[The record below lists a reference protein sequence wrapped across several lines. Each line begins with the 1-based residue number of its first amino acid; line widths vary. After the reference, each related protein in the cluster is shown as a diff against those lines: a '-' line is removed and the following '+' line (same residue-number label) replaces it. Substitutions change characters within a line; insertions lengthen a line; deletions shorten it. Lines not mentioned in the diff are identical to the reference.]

1 MLNAILNNLLARLKA
16 KNTKSNHRVRTP
28 TVLQMEAVECGA
40 ASLAII
46 LAYFGRYVPLEE
58 LRISCGVSRD
68 GSKASNVVKAAR
80 EYGLSA
86 QGKRL
91 AIEELLQQK
100 LPFVVFW
107 NFNHFLVV
115 EGFADGIVYLND
127 PASGPRKVTDEE
139 FSKAYTGVTL
149 VFETTTEFKRKG
161 EQRNLLKSLLPRL
174 KGSKSA
180 FSFVILASLAL
191 VIPGLVV
198 PVFTQVF
205 VDNYLVGRMDDWVKP
220 LLFGMVVTALLR
232 TGLTWLQQ
240 SQLLR
245 MEMRLALT
253 ASSIFFWHVL
263 RLPVEF
269 FNQRYAGD
277 ISQRVAS
284 NDRIAQIL
292 SGDLATNAVNV
303 VALIFYVA
311 IMLQYDWVLTL
322 IGILITAI
330 NLVTLKYISRLRK
343 DGNLKLL
350 QDRGKLMATTMGGIQ
365 TIETIKATGGET
377 DFFMRWSGYKA
388 KVNNTEQHLEL
399 YTRLLAVLPSLLN
412 TLVTVAI
419 LGLGGARVIAGDLTV
434 GMLVAF
440 QSLMVSFTQP
450 VTNLMGLAGK
460 LQEAEG
466 DLTRLDDV
474 LNYPIEERFRTQPES
489 NEAMRQMQGY
499 LELCNLTFGYSR
511 LEPALIKNF
520 NLKLEPGQRVALVGG
535 SGSGKSTVSK
545 LVMGIH
551 QPWSGQVLFD
561 GNPREQVAT
570 MILNATLAGVDQE
583 VYLFEGSIRDNI
595 TLWDETLPES
605 DMVQAAKD
613 ACIHEMIASRT
624 GGYDSRVNEGGTN
637 FSGGQGQ
644 RLEIARALAI
654 NPRIIVMDEA
664 TAALDT
670 VTEKIIDDHIRRRG
684 CACLIVAHRLS
695 TIRDCDEIIVMDKGK
710 VVERGNHD
718 QLMATSGLYYHLIN
732 ATV

>member
-1 MLNAILNNLLARLKA
+1 MLNNMITQLKARLI
-16 KNTKSNHRVRTP
+16 KSGSRVRTP

-46 LAYFGRYVPLEE
+46 LAHFGRFVPLEE
-58 LRISCGVSRD
+58 LRIACGISRD

-80 EYGLSA
+80 GYGLTA
-86 QGKRL
+86 NGKRL
-91 AIEELLQQK
+91 EIQELHQQK

-115 EGFADGIVYLND
+115 EGFGSGIVYLND
-127 PASGPRKVTDEE
+127 PGCGPRKVTDEE
-139 FSKAYTGVTL
+139 FNKAYTGVTL
-149 VFETTTEFKRKG
+149 VFEPGAEFKKGG
-161 EQRNLLKSLLPRL
+161 EQRSLLKALLPRL

-180 FSFVILASLAL
+180 FSFVVLASLAL
-191 VIPGLVV
+191 VIPGLVM

-205 VDNYLVGRMDDWVKP
+205 VDSYLVGRMDDWVKP
-220 LLFGMVVTALLR
+220 LLLGMALTALLR
-232 TGLTWLQQ
+232 ASLTWLQQ

-253 ASSIFFWHVL
+253 ASGVFFWHVL

-269 FNQRYAGD
+269 FSQRYAGD

-284 NDRIAQIL
+284 NDRIARIL

-303 VALIFYVA
+303 IALIFYAA
-311 IMLQYDWVLTL
+311 IMLQYDWILTL
-322 IGILITAI
+322 VGILITGI

-343 DGNLKLL
+343 DGNMKLL

-365 TIETIKATGGET
+365 TIETIKATGGEG

-388 KVNNTEQHLEL
+388 KVNNTEQQLEL
-399 YTRLLAVLPSLLN
+399 YTRLLSVLPNLLN
-412 TLVTVAI
+412 ALVTVAI

-440 QSLMVSFTQP
+440 QSLMSSFTQP

-474 LNYPIEERFRTQPES
+474 LHYPMEDRFRTPPSGS
-489 NEAMRQMQGY
+489 NDAPRQLQGY
-499 LELCNLTFGYSR
+499 LELRELTFGYSH
-511 LEPALIKNF
+511 LEPPLIENF
-520 NLKLEPGQRVALVGG
+520 NLQLAPGQRVALVGG

-551 QPWSGQVLFD
+551 QPWSGQVLLD
-561 GNPREQVAT
+561 GIPREQIPAAA
-570 MILNATLAGVDQE
+570 LNATLAGVDQE
-583 VYLFEGSIRDNI
+583 VYLFEGTIRDNL
-595 TLWDETLPES
+595 TLWDQTVSEL

-613 ACIHEMIASRT
+613 ACIHDMIASRV
-624 GGYDSRVNEGGTN
+624 GGYDAKVGEGGAN

-654 NPRIIVMDEA
+654 SPRILVMDEA
-664 TAALDT
+664 TAALDP
-670 VTEKIIDDHIRRRG
+670 VTEKIIDDHVRRRG

-695 TIRDCDEIIVMDKGK
+695 TIRDCDEIIVMDRGK

-718 QLMATSGLYYHLIN
+718 QLIAIGGVYHHLIN
-732 ATV
+732 T